1 MCHYEI
7 PCVVIAYR
15 ASTEIEFC
23 INGLAQILKAT
34 IVIDVF
40 NS

>member
-7 PCVVIAYR
+7 ACVVIAYR

-23 INGLAQILKAT
+23 MNRIAQILKGT
-34 IVIDVF
+34 IVIDVL